1 LFFSLILPLI
11 TGDPFSQNFLF
22 LSQGELL
29 VVWLLLISIVIAT
42 YLIQR
47 YRISSILPPSSSALV
62 IGIIFGIASR
72 IAGLANPLRFSPAA
86 FFYALLPP
94 IVFSAGFTLKKRG
107 FFQNI
112 APILTLAILGTV
124 LSTITFALGT
134 YFLVLIGLVRRS
146 HLGGSPFVECL
157 MYGAAISSI
166 DPVATLAV
174 LAQVETPPLLHFL
187 IFGES
192 VLNDAIAIVLFRA
205 LSSYSSTHTGVGIT
219 TLPAVA
225 LKFCVLAAGSLVVG
239 VGVALACAFLLKR
252 FEAYYSSNDR
262 TRSGSGGIGSGSF
275 YSQTREGLMPQH
287 QGNQQHNRTHR
298 GDGGGD
304 GGGGGDD
311 TNLIRSTQSHS
322 EDALD
327 PTLYEIAIVVMGS
340 YLAYLVAEVLGFSGI
355 VALFFTGIVHAHYSH
370 YNVSSDARIALKRV
384 FDVAAFLCELFVFA
398 YLGLQVAT
406 NNHSWDFGLI
416 ISGIPLAIGS
426 RAANIFPCCRLI
438 NKYSTSKKLPKN
450 LQNMLWAV
458 GLRGAVA
465 YGLVVNMPRT
475 DKPGT
480 VGIPAIET
488 AALLIVVVSTLL
500 LGSGTGPLL
509 RYFNLEG
516 CTDEEIYAAGWAEE
530 GPVGQQQPP
539 AELSRS
545 VFHEKFKEIDETML
559 KPLFGGRAMG
569 GERNTGFDGF
579 YDQDDDNDDVE
590 RFSRGGGLG
599 NNVNL
604 GGDGGDDEGPVIRRP
619 LFGGGGGQVAEKEQ
633 QQQPQR
639 QPQQQQQRYNNDD
652 FFSSGPT
659 PTTTNT
665 TTTNAAAIA
674 PMMPTATVAP
684 GSGGGGGGG
693 GGGTAIPTAH
703 HQLWDDDNDDNIGP
717 SYTPQQEQQPGQS
730 QLQRTA
736 PTTAD
741 AILFGDES

>member
-1 LFFSLILPLI
+1 MLQDMYLYVIIYKNSLFQGGMRIFSYLWSPISPSSCRHRSLILPI
-11 TGDPFSQNFLF
+11 IIIIIIHFSFF
-22 LSQGELL
+22 QGELL

-72 IAGLANPLRFSPAA
+72 IAGLSNPLRFSPAA

-94 IVFSAGFTLKKRG
+94 IVFTAGFTLKKKG

-134 YFLVLIGLVRRS
+134 YFLVLIGLIRRS

-174 LAQVETPPLLHFL
+174 LSQVDTPPLLHFL

-192 VLNDAIAIVLFRA
+192 VLNDAVAIVLFRV
-205 LSSYSSTHTGVGIT
+205 LSSYSSTHAGVGIT
-219 TLPAVA
+219 TLPAVT

-239 VGVALACAFLLKR
+239 LGVALACAFLLKR
-252 FEAYYSSNDR
+252 FEAYYSTTDR
-262 TRSGSGGIGSGSF
+262 MRNNGSASSF
-275 YSQTREGLMPQH
+275 YSQTREGLVTS
-287 QGNQQHNRTHR
+287 QQHSS
-298 GDGGGD
+298 
-304 GGGGGDD
+304 GGGGGGAP
-311 TNLIRSTQSHS
+311 HS
-322 EDALD
+322 LD

-355 VALFFTGIVHAHYSH
+355 VALFFTGIVHAHYSY
-370 YNVSSDARIALKRV
+370 YNVSSDAQIALKRV
-384 FDVAAFLCELFVFA
+384 FDLAAFLCELFVFA

-426 RAANIFPCCRLI
+426 RAANIYPCCRLI
-438 NKYSTSKKLPKN
+438 NKYTTSKKLPKR

-475 DKPGT
+475 DGTPGQ

-509 RYFNLEG
+509 RHFNLEA
-516 CTDEEIYAAGWAEE
+516 CTDEEIYAAGWAEK

-545 VFHEKFKEIDETML
+545 VFHGRFKEFDETML
-559 KPLFGGRAMG
+559 KPMFGGRVESTTSHDDDDDDDFGYNGDHGRGASSS
-569 GERNTGFDGF
+569 GFDGDIEGGEEGRHDEGSGF
-579 YDQDDDNDDVE
+579 RRPPLV
-590 RFSRGGGLG
+590 RGG
-599 NNVNL
+599 V
-604 GGDGGDDEGPVIRRP
+604 
-619 LFGGGGGQVAEKEQ
+619 GQVPGVGHQKQ
-633 QQQPQR
+633 QI
-639 QPQQQQQRYNNDD
+639 YNNDD
-652 FFSSGPT
+652 FFTGGADTAAAGDPQT
-659 PTTTNT
+659 KT
-665 TTTNAAAIA
+665 TTTSTMHREGIS
-674 PMMPTATVAP
+674 
-684 GSGGGGGGG
+684 SGGS

-703 HQLWDDDNDDNIGP
+703 HHLWDDNAP
-717 SYTPQQEQQPGQS
+717 PTATASQQQQQQQQQGQS
-730 QLQRTA
+730 QTRPAA
-736 PTTAD
+736 PAPAD
-741 AILFGDES
+741 AIVFADER